1 MGKKVPASIPVVA
14 VKPKSLA
21 INARPAV
28 QKRAGP
34 SETSIRPTRRTT
46 PELELTVSIGQ
57 GTLEFPAK
65 GWSHAQWPADVTE
78 LATSKSELVL

>member
-1 MGKKVPASIPVVA
+1 MGKNVPASIPGVA
-14 VKPKSLA
+14 VKSKSLA

-34 SETSIRPTRRTT
+34 SETSIRPMRRTT
-46 PELELTVSIGQ
+46 PELELTVSKGS
-57 GTLEFPAK
+57 GTLEFSAR

-78 LATSKSELVL
+78 LATSKSDLDL